1 MPGASDK
8 AQHYLE
14 RSVPQLQELLRKE
27 VFTPTE
33 IKSITRK
40 RSDYEHTINARG
52 QTAADYASYA
62 AYEINLASLI
72 KKRTTRLK
80 VKLAVSAHDG
90 PRRVYFI
97 LERGVRKFPG
107 DLGLWMQ
114 LLGYA
119 RKERARKKVRELVT
133 QVLRLHPAKASLW
146 VWTANAVLE
155 DEADMS
161 AARGYLQRGLRFC
174 KRERS
179 LWIEYARLEC
189 IYIAKIAARR
199 RILGLEGRKEKELVD
214 EGEDMLALAPVTA
227 EDINPSLDVTDGV
240 DDEALKNLASTPAL
254 TGAIPIA
261 IFDAAMKE
269 FENDASLGEEFF
281 DMVAEFERG
290 TTFDRILRHV
300 VEALEKARPDDAHT
314 ITVQFMLPITGL
326 TPESPEFPEA
336 LTATLKTIRQ
346 ALSRLPLQRKEIASS
361 ALARLLP
368 LAATKDLDA
377 DIAAAVHASIRT
389 YVKAVGSAGDVVPIV
404 QRLQEG
410 KQDKAAKLL
419 LDIAVKVLP
428 EDVKLT
434 ALKGGLGKEK
444 QRSQELLEARS

>member
-1 MPGASDK
+1 MPGTSDK
-8 AQHYLE
+8 ARHYLE
-14 RSVPQLQELLRKE
+14 QSVPQLQELLRKE
-27 VFTPTE
+27 VFSPQE

-40 RSDYEHTINARG
+40 RSEYEHTINARG
-52 QTAADYASYA
+52 HSPSDYASYA

-80 VKLAVSAHDG
+80 VKLGVSGHDG

-119 RKERARKKVRELVT
+119 RKEKARKKVRELVT

-146 VWTANAVLE
+146 VWAANAILE

-199 RILGLEGRKEKELVD
+199 RILGLEGRKGREAVD
-214 EGEDMLALAPVTA
+214 DGEDMLALPSITA
-227 EDINPSLDVTDGV
+227 EDINPTLDPSDGI
-240 DDEALKNLASTPAL
+240 DDVALKNLENTPAL

-261 IFDAAMKE
+261 IFDAAMVE
-269 FENDASLGEEFF
+269 FDNDASLGEEIF
-281 DMVAEFERG
+281 DMLAEFERG
-290 TTFDRILRHV
+290 PTFDRILQHV
-300 VEALEKARPDDAHT
+300 VNSLEENQPDDPAT
-314 ITVQFMLPITGL
+314 ITTQFLLPITGV
-326 TPESPEFPEA
+326 SPTSPDFPEA
-336 LTATLKTIRQ
+336 LSTTLLTIRQ
-346 ALSRLPLQRKEIASS
+346 SLQRLPLLKKEIASS
-361 ALARLLP
+361 ALTRLLP
-368 LAATKDLDA
+368 LAATKDLDT
-377 DIAAAVHASIRT
+377 DIAAALSASVRSW
-389 YVKAVGSAGDVVPIV
+389 VKAVGSAGDVVPIV
-404 QRLQEG
+404 QRLRER
-410 KQDKAAKLL
+410 KEERAAKLL
-419 LDIAVKVLP
+419 LETAVKVLP
-428 EDVKLT
+428 EDVKLS
-434 ALKGGLGKEK
+434 ALKAGVTDGK
-444 QRSQELLEARS
+444 LVEAGA